1 MAKTTNRRRKGRH
14 RGASARANA
23 DLSAHLASLGIDGV
37 SAYQSWCRDHG
48 LSGALNKSWQER
60 RQERALAQQQLDGT
74 RDEAALDR
82 HIKKLGFSDRDRYQ
96 KWCVEH
102 GLGDALH
109 KSEAQRRKELSL
121 SERLRGDSALKAAK
135 RHARRPA
142 DVIQAIF
149 DGTVDDRAL
158 KRPLYLLVQEVA
170 ASLPDAATRDALRR
184 ILLQAES
191 VADLLGLKPAL
202 SNLGPTPGN
211 TFVEGLGEV
220 ARRCGRWLAKPETWR
235 PSVHNSRRQFGGLV
249 RHLLC
254 QYDVPA
260 FMDAIWL
267 QGKATRYQQDWF
279 LHVGNG
285 GNIRKAG
292 TPVDLTKR
300 MAHLF
305 LQAPDGYTIEEAL
318 RWGQILGLGGDTSL
332 VDAVNATHLGRSF
345 AEEAFWSKVVH
356 FFVNNPMLDPD
367 QVGPMVD
374 YIQHRKFEPA
384 EIVHSGGERVVGSP
398 PQPNFSVKGRSINK
412 LLQEVD
418 VWHRQLARETRL
430 PDRKWEASNN
440 VEGFELEERKKPDE
454 DPSRWTI
461 TELLSSK
468 ELKVEGN
475 AMGHCVAS
483 YAGNCKSGKISVWSM
498 RVAEGDLAPK
508 RVMTVSVHNNSRRIN
523 QARGKHNALPNG
535 KAPNGHK
542 RALEGSYRNYLKQSR
557 RILRLWQDQEGLT
570 LSKGA

>member
-14 RGASARANA
+14 RGALARANA

-82 HIKKLGFSDRDRYQ
+82 HIKKLGLSGRDRYQ

-142 DVIQAIF
+142 NVIQAIF

-170 ASLPDAATRDALRR
+170 ASLPDTGTRDAFRR

-220 ARRCGRWLAKPETWR
+220 ARRCDRWLAEPETWR

-374 YIQHRKFEPA
+374 YIQHRKFEPE
-384 EIVHSGGERVVGSP
+384 EIVHPGGERVVGPP
-398 PQPNFSVKGRSINK
+398 PQPNFSVKGRSVNK
-412 LLQEVD
+412 LLGEVD
-418 VWHRQLARETRL
+418 AWHRKLARETRL
-430 PDRKWEASNN
+430 PYRRWEPSAID
-440 VEGFELEERKKPDE
+440 GFEMEDQRKPEE

-461 TELLSSK
+461 TELTSSR
-468 ELKVEGN
+468 ELRAEGN

-483 YAGNCKSGKISVWSM
+483 YSANCRTGKISVWSM
-498 RVAEGDLAPK
+498 QVSEGDGSPR
-508 RVMTVSVHNNSRRIN
+508 RVMTISVQNSSRRIN
-523 QARGKHNALPNG
+523 QARGKYNALPSG
-535 KAPNGHK
+535 KTPNGQK
-542 RALEGSYRNYLKQSR
+542 KALEGTYRYHLKQSR
-557 RILRLWQDQEGLT
+557 RILRLWQEQEGMT
-570 LSKGA
+570 LSRGA